1 MPEGIP
7 DGLDDSGRYI
17 KGSDIMNAK
26 RSDRTLRIVIA
37 AMFSAMIAVTTA
49 FVQIKT
55 PTGGYVHLGDA
66 VIYLSACFLPMPY
79 AVAAAAIGGGIAD
92 LLVYPETLIYTVIIK
107 ALNAVFFSSK
117 SETLMSRRNAL
128 MTIPSGLVTVI
139 GYSVSKLIRM
149 LLAGDSM
156 NSAVVNAL
164 WKMPEN
170 SIQAVASAIIF
181 VVLAIALDKAQIKK
195 RMLRDL

>member
-1 MPEGIP
+1 
-7 DGLDDSGRYI
+7 
-17 KGSDIMNAK
+17 MNQK

-37 AMFSAMIAVTTA
+37 AMFAAMIAVMTA

-55 PTGGYVHLGDA
+55 PTGGYVHLGDSM
-66 VIYLSACFLPMPY
+66 IYLAASFLPLPY

-107 ALNAVFFSSK
+107 AVNAVFFSAK
-117 SETLMSRRNAL
+117 GEKLLTRRNAL

-149 LLAGDSM
+149 LLAGDSLQ
-156 NSAVVNAL
+156 SAIANAL

-170 SIQAVASAIIF
+170 SIQALASALIYI
-181 VVLAIALDKAQIKK
+181 VIAVALDKAQIKK